1 MANPTCDVPGCE
13 RPGVH
18 PVERLGEED
27 KTVLICDRHW
37 EEMCN
42 GANDDYH
49 CPRDDYESN
58 VCEYDQ

>member
-18 PVERLGEED
+18 PVERFGEED
-27 KTVLICDRHW
+27 KTVLICDRCW

-42 GANDDYH
+42 
-49 CPRDDYESN
+49 ESN
-58 VCEYDQ
+58 ACEMEEP